1 MNEKLQNP
9 AMPGPSTGIASQGRS
24 GWAVI
29 IAFALGFGYA
39 VVRGIA
45 LLVSNVQNFGGDVSG
60 IRWFVL
66 IGAICLPAVVFGLCL
81 VTGWRLPSW
90 GKAVVFLTGSTVVAA
105 LTLSLYS
112 LVVVVFF
119 QG

>member
-1 MNEKLQNP
+1 MNDKTQNSP
-9 AMPGPSTGIASQGRS
+9 TPETSTGIAAQGRS

-29 IAFALGFGYA
+29 FAFALGFGYA
-39 VVRGIA
+39 VVRGVA
-45 LLVSNVQNFGGDVSG
+45 LLVANVQNFGGDVSG

-81 VTGWRLPSW
+81 FTSWRLPSW
-90 GKAVVFLTGSTVVAA
+90 GKAVVMLTGSTVVAA

>member
-1 MNEKLQNP
+1 MNEKIENP
-9 AMPGPSTGIASQGRS
+9 ASAERRTGVASQGRA

-39 VVRGIA
+39 VVRGVV

-66 IGAICLPAVVFGLCL
+66 IGAICVPALIFGACL
-81 VTGWRLPSW
+81 VAAWRLPVW
-90 GKAVVFLTGSTVVAA
+90 AKAVVFLTGSTVVAA

>member
-1 MNEKLQNP
+1 MSDKLQGAP
-9 AMPGPSTGIASQGRS
+9 LAGPHTGIASQGRA

-39 VVRGIA
+39 VVRGVA
-45 LLVSNVQNFGGDVSG
+45 LLVSNVQNLGGDLSG

-66 IGAICLPAVVFGLCL
+66 IGAIFVPTLVFGLCL
-81 VTGWRLPSW
+81 LTAWRLSVW
-90 GKAVVFLTGSTVVAA
+90 GKAVVFLAGSTVVAA
-105 LTLSLYS
+105 LTLSIYS
-112 LVVVVFF
+112 LVPFVFF